1 MSQNTNIHPTA
12 IVHSGA
18 EIDADVVI
26 GPYCTVG
33 GHVKIGRG
41 TRLISHVVLDGHTT
55 IGEENEIFPFASVGA
70 VPQDLK
76 YKGEPTTLT
85 IGHRNKIRECA
96 TLQPGTVQG
105 GGKTVVG
112 DDNLFMAYTHV
123 AHDCLV
129 GNNNIFA
136 NSVQL
141 SGHVEIHNG
150 AVIGGISGIHQ
161 FCRIGDMA
169 MVAAGS
175 IVVQD
180 VPNFCVAQGDR
191 ATLRGLNVVGMRRK
205 GLTASDLSQI
215 KDLYK
220 RLFLNP
226 MPTLDE
232 TIAACRASGLLDSQH
247 AQRFIEFVQSAR
259 RGVVR
264 PDAGGND
271 EQLSAGI

>member
-1 MSQNTNIHPTA
+1 MSQNVSIHATA
-12 IVHSGA
+12 IVHPQAQLDS
-18 EIDADVVI
+18 DVVV

-33 GHVKIGRG
+33 PHVKLGKG
-41 TRLISHVVLDGHTT
+41 TRLVSHAVIDGHTT
-55 IGEENEIFPFASVGA
+55 LGEGNEVFPFASVGT

-76 YKGEPTTLT
+76 YKGEPTVLL
-85 IGHRNKIRECA
+85 IGDRNKIRECA

-112 DDNLFMAYTHV
+112 NNNLFMAYTHV
-123 AHDCLV
+123 AHDCLI
-129 GNNNIFA
+129 GNDNIFA

-150 AVIGGISGIHQ
+150 VVVGGISGIHQ

-191 ATLRGLNVVGMRRK
+191 ATLRGMNIIGMRRK
-205 GLTASDLSQI
+205 GLTASELAIVKSVYKQFFLSP
-215 KDLYK
+215 L
-220 RLFLNP
+220 
-226 MPTLDE
+226 PTVDE
-232 TIAACRASGLLDSQH
+232 TIDACRSQGLLENPH
-247 AQRFIEFVQSAR
+247 ALKMVEFIRAAR

-264 PDAGGND
+264 PAAGGNN
-271 EQLSAGI
+271 EELSASI

>member
-1 MSQNTNIHPTA
+1 MSQNVTIHPTA
-12 IVHSGA
+12 IVHP
-18 EIDADVVI
+18 DAQLDANVFV
-26 GPYCTVG
+26 GPFCTVG
-33 GHVKIGRG
+33 PHVKIGKG
-41 TRLISHVVLDGHTT
+41 TRLVSHVVVEGHTT
-55 IGEENEIFPFASVGA
+55 LGEGNEVFPFASVGT

-76 YKGEPTTLT
+76 YKGEPTLLL
-85 IGHRNKIRECA
+85 IGDRNKIRECA

-112 DDNLFMAYTHV
+112 SNNLFMAYTHV
-123 AHDCLV
+123 AHDCLI
-129 GNNNIFA
+129 GNDNIFA

-150 AVIGGISGIHQ
+150 VVVGGISGIHQ

-191 ATLRGLNVVGMRRK
+191 ATLRGMNIIGMRRK
-205 GLTASDLSQI
+205 GLTASDLSILKSVYKQI
-215 KDLYK
+215 
-220 RLFLNP
+220 FLSP
-226 MPTLDE
+226 LPTVDE
-232 TIAACRASGLLDSQH
+232 TIDACQSHGLLANPH
-247 AQRFIEFVQSAR
+247 ALRMVEFIRAAR

-264 PDAGGND
+264 PAAGGNN
-271 EQLSAGI
+271 EELSASI

>member
-1 MSQNTNIHPTA
+1 MSLPVSIHPTA

-18 EIDADVVI
+18 EIASDVVI

-33 GHVKIGRG
+33 ANVKIGRG
-41 TRLISHVVLDGHTT
+41 TKLVSHVVLDGHTT

-76 YKGEPTTLT
+76 YKGEPTLLL
-85 IGHRNKIRECA
+85 IGDRNKIRECA

-112 DDNLFMAYTHV
+112 NNNLFMAYTHV
-123 AHDCLV
+123 AHDCII
-129 GNNNIFA
+129 GNDNIFA

-150 AVIGGISGIHQ
+150 VVVGGISGIHQ

-169 MVAAGS
+169 MIAAGS

-191 ATLRGLNVVGMRRK
+191 ATLRGMNVIGMRRR
-205 GLTASDLSQI
+205 GLTASDLAVLKS
-215 KDLYK
+215 LYK
-220 RLFLNP
+220 QFFLSP
-226 MPTLDE
+226 LPTVTE
-232 TIAACRASGLLDSQH
+232 TMETCRQQGLLDNPH
-247 AQRFIEFVQSAR
+247 AMRMAEFIRTAH

-264 PDAGGND
+264 PAEGGNHD
-271 EQLSAGI
+271 DISATI

>member
-1 MSQNTNIHPTA
+1 VSQNTNIHPTA

-18 EIDADVVI
+18 ELDTDVVI

-33 GHVKIGRG
+33 AHVKIGRG
-41 TRLISHVVLDGHTT
+41 TKLISHVVVDGHTT
-55 IGEENEIFPFASVGA
+55 IGEFNEIFPFASVGT

-85 IGHRNKIRECA
+85 IGDKNKIRECA

-112 DDNLFMAYTHV
+112 ANNLFMAYTHV
-123 AHDCLV
+123 AHDCIV
-129 GNNNIFA
+129 GNDNIFA

-141 SGHVEIHNG
+141 SGHVEVHNG

-191 ATLRGLNVVGMRRK
+191 ATLRGLNIVGMRRK
-205 GLTASDLSQI
+205 GLTASDLANI
-215 KDLYK
+215 KEIYK
-220 RLFLNP
+220 IVFLRP
-226 MPTLDE
+226 LPTLDG
-232 TIAACRASGLLDSQH
+232 TIEACRQGGLLDSPH
-247 AQRFIEFVQSAR
+247 AQRFIEFIQSAR

-264 PDAGGND
+264 PEAGGND
-271 EQLSAGI
+271 EQLSASI

>member
-12 IVHSGA
+12 IVHSSA
-18 EIDADVVI
+18 ELDSDVVI

-33 GHVKIGRG
+33 AHVKIGRG
-41 TRLISHVVLDGHTT
+41 TKLISHVVVDGHTS
-55 IGEENEIFPFASVGA
+55 IGADNEIFPFASVGT

-76 YKGEPTTLT
+76 YKGEPTLLT
-85 IGHRNKIRECA
+85 IGDRNKIRECA

-105 GGKTVVG
+105 GNKTVVG

-123 AHDCLV
+123 AHDCII

-141 SGHVEIHNG
+141 SGHVEVHNG

-205 GLTASDLSQI
+205 GLTASDLASI
-215 KDLYK
+215 KDIYK
-220 RLFLNP
+220 RIFLNP
-226 MPTLDE
+226 LPTLDE
-232 TIAACRASGLLDSQH
+232 TIEACRQSGLLEGRH
-247 AQRFIEFVQSAR
+247 AQSFIEFIQSAR

-271 EQLSAGI
+271 EQLSASI

>member
-1 MSQNTNIHPTA
+1 VSQNVTIHPTA
-12 IVHSGA
+12 IVHP
-18 EIDADVVI
+18 DAQLDANVFV
-26 GPYCTVG
+26 GPFCTVG
-33 GHVKIGRG
+33 PHVKIGKG
-41 TRLISHVVLDGHTT
+41 TRLVSHVVVEGHTT
-55 IGEENEIFPFASVGA
+55 LGEGNEVFPFASVGA

-76 YKGEPTTLT
+76 YKGEPTLLL
-85 IGHRNKIRECA
+85 IGDRNKIRECA

-112 DDNLFMAYTHV
+112 SNNLFMAYTHV
-123 AHDCLV
+123 AHDCLI
-129 GNNNIFA
+129 GNDNIFA

-150 AVIGGISGIHQ
+150 VVVGGISGIHQ

-191 ATLRGLNVVGMRRK
+191 ATLRGMNIIGMRRK
-205 GLTASDLSQI
+205 GLTASDLSVLKSVYKQI
-215 KDLYK
+215 
-220 RLFLNP
+220 FLSSL
-226 MPTLDE
+226 PTVDE
-232 TIAACRASGLLDSQH
+232 TIDACQSHGLLANPH
-247 AQRFIEFVQSAR
+247 ALRMVEFIRAAR

-264 PDAGGND
+264 PAAGGNN
-271 EQLSAGI
+271 EELSASI

>member
-1 MSQNTNIHPTA
+1 MSQNTNIHPTS
-12 IVHSGA
+12 IVHPGA
-18 EIDADVVI
+18 ELDDEVVI
-26 GPYCTVG
+26 GPFCTVG
-33 GHVKIGRG
+33 SYVKIVRG
-41 TRLISHVVLDGHTT
+41 TKLISHVVVDGHTT
-55 IGEENEIFPFASVGA
+55 IGAQNEIFPFASVGT

-76 YKGEPTTLT
+76 YKGEPTTLI
-85 IGHRNKIRECA
+85 IGDKNKIRECA

-105 GGKTVVG
+105 GGQTVVG
-112 DDNLFMAYTHV
+112 NNNLFMAYTHV
-123 AHDCLV
+123 AHDCIV
-129 GNNNIFA
+129 WNDNIFA

-141 SGHVEIHNG
+141 SGHVEVHNG

-205 GLTASDLSQI
+205 GLTASDLANI
-215 KDLYK
+215 KEIYK
-220 RLFLNP
+220 QVFLNP
-226 MPTLDE
+226 LPTLDE
-232 TIAACRASGLLDSQH
+232 TIEACRQRGLLDGLH
-247 AQRFIEFVQSAR
+247 AQRFVEFVQSAR

-264 PDAGGND
+264 PEAGGND
-271 EQLSAGI
+271 EQLSATI

>member
-1 MSQNTNIHPTA
+1 MSQNTNIHPTS
-12 IVHSGA
+12 IVHPGA
-18 EIDADVVI
+18 ELDDEVVI
-26 GPYCTVG
+26 GPFCTVG
-33 GHVKIGRG
+33 SYVKIGRG
-41 TRLISHVVLDGHTT
+41 TKLISHVVVDGNTT
-55 IGEENEIFPFASVGA
+55 IGAQNEIFPFASVGT

-76 YKGEPTTLT
+76 YKGEPTTL
-85 IGHRNKIRECA
+85 IICDKNKIRECA

-105 GGKTVVG
+105 GGQTVVG
-112 DDNLFMAYTHV
+112 NNNLFMAYTHV
-123 AHDCLV
+123 AHDCIV
-129 GNNNIFA
+129 GNDNIFA

-141 SGHVEIHNG
+141 SGHVEVHNG

-205 GLTASDLSQI
+205 GLTASDLANI
-215 KDLYK
+215 KEIYK
-220 RLFLNP
+220 QVFLNP
-226 MPTLDE
+226 LPTLDE
-232 TIAACRASGLLDSQH
+232 TIEACRQRGLLDGLH
-247 AQRFIEFVQSAR
+247 AQRFVEFVQSAR

-264 PDAGGND
+264 PEAGGND
-271 EQLSAGI
+271 EQLSATI

>member
-1 MSQNTNIHPTA
+1 MSQSVSIHPTA

-18 EIDADVVI
+18 EIASDVVI

-33 GHVKIGRG
+33 ANVKIGRG
-41 TRLISHVVLDGHTT
+41 TKLVSHVVLDGHTT

-76 YKGEPTTLT
+76 YKGEPTLLL
-85 IGHRNKIRECA
+85 IGDRNKIRECA

-112 DDNLFMAYTHV
+112 NNNLFMAYTHV
-123 AHDCLV
+123 AHDCII
-129 GNNNIFA
+129 GNDNIFA

-150 AVIGGISGIHQ
+150 VVVGGISGIHQ

-169 MVAAGS
+169 MIAAGS

-191 ATLRGLNVVGMRRK
+191 ATLRGMNVIGMRRR
-205 GLTASDLSQI
+205 GLTASDLAVLKS
-215 KDLYK
+215 LYK
-220 RLFLNP
+220 QFFLSSL
-226 MPTLDE
+226 PTVAE
-232 TIAACRASGLLDSQH
+232 TMEACRQQGLLDNPH
-247 AQRFIEFVQSAR
+247 AMRMAEFIRTAH

-264 PDAGGND
+264 PAEGGNHD
-271 EQLSAGI
+271 DISATI

>member
-1 MSQNTNIHPTA
+1 MSLPVSIHPTA

-18 EIDADVVI
+18 EIASDVVI

-33 GHVKIGRG
+33 ANVKIGRG
-41 TRLISHVVLDGHTT
+41 TKLVSHVVLDGHTT

-76 YKGEPTTLT
+76 YKGEPTLLL
-85 IGHRNKIRECA
+85 IGDRNKIRECA

-112 DDNLFMAYTHV
+112 NNNLFMAYTHV
-123 AHDCLV
+123 AHDCII
-129 GNNNIFA
+129 GNDNIFA

-150 AVIGGISGIHQ
+150 VVVGGISGIHQ

-169 MVAAGS
+169 MIAAGS

-191 ATLRGLNVVGMRRK
+191 ATLRGMNVIGMRRR
-205 GLTASDLSQI
+205 GLTASDLAVLKS
-215 KDLYK
+215 LYK
-220 RLFLNP
+220 QFFLSP
-226 MPTLDE
+226 LPTVTE
-232 TIAACRASGLLDSQH
+232 TMEACRQQGLLDNPH
-247 AQRFIEFVQSAR
+247 AMRMAEFIRTAH

-264 PDAGGND
+264 PAEGGNHD
-271 EQLSAGI
+271 DISATI

>member
-1 MSQNTNIHPTA
+1 MSQSVSIHPTA
-12 IVHSGA
+12 VIHAGA
-18 EIDADVVI
+18 ELDADVVV

-33 GHVKIGRG
+33 AHVKIGRG
-41 TRLISHVVLDGHTT
+41 TKLVSHVVLDGHTT
-55 IGEENEIFPFASVGA
+55 IGEYNEIFPFASVGT

-76 YKGEPTTLT
+76 YKGEPTLLL
-85 IGHRNKIRECA
+85 IGDRNKIRECA

-112 DDNLFMAYTHV
+112 NNNLFMAYTHV
-123 AHDCLV
+123 AHDCII
-129 GNNNIFA
+129 GNDNIFA

-150 AVIGGISGIHQ
+150 VVVGGISGIHQ

-169 MVAAGS
+169 MIAAGS

-191 ATLRGLNVVGMRRK
+191 ATLRGMNVVGMRRK
-205 GLTASDLSQI
+205 GLGATDLAVLKSV
-215 KDLYK
+215 YK
-220 RLFLNP
+220 QFFFSPL
-226 MPTLDE
+226 PTVAE
-232 TIAACRASGLLDSQH
+232 TMEACRQRSLLDNPH
-247 AQRFIEFVQSAR
+247 ALRMAEFIQSAR

-264 PDAGGND
+264 PAGGGNHD
-271 EQLSAGI
+271 DISATI

>member
-1 MSQNTNIHPTA
+1 MNQNVTIYPTA
-12 IVHSGA
+12 IVHPEAELDSG
-18 EIDADVVI
+18 VFVGPFCTI
-26 GPYCTVG
+26 GA
-33 GHVKIGRG
+33 HVKVGRG

-55 IGEENEIFPFASVGA
+55 IGADNEIFPFASVGS

-76 YKGEPTTLT
+76 YKGEPTLLV
-85 IGHRNKIRECA
+85 IGDRNKIRECA

-112 DDNLFMAYTHV
+112 HNNLFMAYTHV
-123 AHDCLV
+123 AHDCII
-129 GNNNIFA
+129 GNDNIFA

-150 AVIGGISGIHQ
+150 VVVGGISGIHQ

-169 MVAAGS
+169 MIAAGS

-191 ATLRGLNVVGMRRK
+191 ATLRGMNVVGMRRK
-205 GLTASDLSQI
+205 GLTASDLAVLKSV
-215 KDLYK
+215 YK
-220 RLFLNP
+220 QFFLSP
-226 MPTLDE
+226 LSTVDE
-232 TIAACRASGLLDSQH
+232 TIEACRSNGLLDNPH
-247 AQRFIEFVQSAR
+247 AQRMVEFIRTAR

-264 PDAGGND
+264 PAAGGND
-271 EQLSAGI
+271 DELSATI

>member
-1 MSQNTNIHPTA
+1 MSQNANIHPTA

-18 EIDADVVI
+18 ELDTDVII

-33 GHVKIGRG
+33 ANVKIGRG
-41 TRLISHVVLDGHTT
+41 TKLISHVVIDGHTT
-55 IGEENEIFPFASVGA
+55 IGAQNEIFPFASVGT

-85 IGHRNKIRECA
+85 IGDKNKIRECA

-105 GGKTVVG
+105 GGQTVVG
-112 DDNLFMAYTHV
+112 HNNLFMAYTHV
-123 AHDCLV
+123 AHDCMI
-129 GNNNIFA
+129 GNDNIFA

-141 SGHVEIHNG
+141 SGHVEIHDG

-205 GLTASDLSQI
+205 GLTASDLANI
-215 KDLYK
+215 KEIYK
-220 RLFLNP
+220 RVFLNP
-226 MPTLDE
+226 LPTLNE
-232 TIAACRASGLLDSQH
+232 TIEACRLSGLLDGMH
-247 AQRFIEFVQSAR
+247 AQSFIEFIQSAR

-271 EQLSAGI
+271 EQLSASI

>member
-12 IVHSGA
+12 IVHPGA
-18 EIDADVVI
+18 ELDSEVVV
-26 GPYCTVG
+26 GPFCTVG
-33 GHVKIGRG
+33 SHVKIGRG
-41 TRLISHVVLDGHTT
+41 TKLISHVVIDGHTT
-55 IGEENEIFPFASVGA
+55 IGAQNEIFPFASVGT

-76 YKGEPTTLT
+76 YNGEPTILT
-85 IGHRNKIRECA
+85 IGDRNKIRECA

-105 GGKTVVG
+105 GGQTVVG
-112 DDNLFMAYTHV
+112 SNNLFMAYTHV
-123 AHDCLV
+123 AHDCIV
-129 GNNNIFA
+129 GNDNIFA

-141 SGHVEIHNG
+141 SGHVEVHNG

-205 GLTASDLSQI
+205 GLTASDLANI
-215 KDLYK
+215 
-220 RLFLNP
+220 
-226 MPTLDE
+226 
-232 TIAACRASGLLDSQH
+232 
-247 AQRFIEFVQSAR
+247 
-259 RGVVR
+259 
-264 PDAGGND
+264 
-271 EQLSAGI
+271 